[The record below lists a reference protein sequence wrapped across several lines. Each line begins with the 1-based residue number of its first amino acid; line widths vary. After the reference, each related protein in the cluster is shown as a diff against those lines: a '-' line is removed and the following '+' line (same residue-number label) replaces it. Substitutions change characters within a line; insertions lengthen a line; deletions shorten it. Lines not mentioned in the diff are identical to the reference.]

1 MESSCNTIPL
11 GLDPKLAFD
20 IGYDYARYG
29 LRLPSSVQDAA
40 DALPEHIFQGHRY
53 GSQKFLITRP
63 RGDRYVRKWLQLRVN
78 AWRRLRHFDDRI
90 TPDYLR
96 TIDSPYC
103 PVTRVTLAHSS
114 ASDTTWSVDRLYNA
128 AGYAPGNLA
137 VTSARA
143 NTAKGA
149 LTTQAVVRIL
159 QGELQQ
165 QLDPTLT
172 PEQWRRQIYMMAW
185 NDPNVPPDATS
196 RLTMA
201 VLPPPRTI
209 CHSPYTAFQ
218 LVLSLAML
226 GRPLLSGTD
235 RIQAVID
242 IIRTKKTRRQLIE
255 MLLVLKHIASLNV
268 RRSLSEGQRGPI
280 PLYALE
286 DAWASD
292 AVVQHW
298 ERIVRKTEPEQFL
311 PAMHCLGGRVCTRE
325 DSYDGWAL
333 ASGGYDTPCHN

>member
-1 MESSCNTIPL
+1 MIMEVTCSIKPS
-11 GLDPKLAFD
+11 GLDPKLGFD
-20 IGYDYARYG
+20 IGFDYARYG
-29 LRLPSSVQDAA
+29 LHLPSGVRDGATV
-40 DALPEHIFQGHRY
+40 LPPHIFQGHRY
-53 GSQKFLITRP
+53 GVEKFRLTQP
-63 RGDRYVRKWLQLRVN
+63 RGDRFVRKWLQLRVN

-103 PVTRVTLAHSS
+103 PVTRVALAHSS

-149 LTTQAVVRIL
+149 LTTEAVVRIL
-159 QGELQQ
+159 QGETRQ

-172 PEQWRRQIYMMAW
+172 AEQWRRQIYMMAW
-185 NDPNVPPDATS
+185 NDPNVPADATA

-218 LVLSLAML
+218 LVLTLAML
-226 GRPLLSGTD
+226 GRRLVSGPD
-235 RIQAVID
+235 AIQAVID
-242 IIRTKKTRRQLIE
+242 TVPTKKRGGCSSRCWWYSS
-255 MLLVLKHIASLNV
+255 AS
-268 RRSLSEGQRGPI
+268 
-280 PLYALE
+280 
-286 DAWASD
+286 
-292 AVVQHW
+292 
-298 ERIVRKTEPEQFL
+298 
-311 PAMHCLGGRVCTRE
+311 PA
-325 DSYDGWAL
+325 
-333 ASGGYDTPCHN
+333 